1 MPAINYVIHGCSS
14 SRTSPGAITTQGL
27 HTGEKNTAA
36 IIIQDWVIDDN
47 GLFQK
52 KSTQVG

>member
-27 HTGEKNTAA
+27 HTGEKNIVA

-47 GLFQK
+47 GHK
-52 KSTQVG
+52 